1 MADETEETT
10 ETAADVTEAAAPEA
24 APVDAAPT
32 GSASAPAEAAP
43 TESAP
48 TESAA
53 ADAVAAET
61 PAEPVAAAAPVASAS
76 APAPAPKPAPA
87 PAVAEDTEGPNRRKV
102 REGVVVSDAMQATV
116 VVAVVERVRH
126 PRYGKTVQR
135 TKKLYVHDAE
145 DTAKVGDRVRV
156 QETRP
161 LSKLKRW
168 RLTEVVE
175 RAR

>member
-1 MADETEETT
+1 MADETEVTEVAEETT
-10 ETAADVTEAAAPEA
+10 ETTAPEA
-24 APVDAAPT
+24 ETVAEEPTAPV
-32 GSASAPAEAAP
+32 EAAVV
-43 TESAP
+43 AP
-48 TESAA
+48 
-53 ADAVAAET
+53 
-61 PAEPVAAAAPVASAS
+61 PAAPVAE
-76 APAPAPKPAPA
+76 
-87 PAVAEDTEGPNRRKV
+87 EDGSRPNRRKV
-102 REGVVVSDAMQATV
+102 REGVVVSDAMQSTV

-135 TKKLYVHDAE
+135 TKKLYVHDAD

>member
-10 ETAADVTEAAAPEA
+10 ETAEDVTTAAASEEAPVEATPVEATPVEAVPAEAVPAEAVAEETPA
-24 APVDAAPT
+24 APVT
-32 GSASAPAEAAP
+32 ASTPAPAEPAA
-43 TESAP
+43 
-48 TESAA
+48 
-53 ADAVAAET
+53 
-61 PAEPVAAAAPVASAS
+61 
-76 APAPAPKPAPA
+76 APAPKAAVA
-87 PAVAEDTEGPNRRKV
+87 PAVAEDTERPNRRKV
-102 REGVVVSDAMQATV
+102 REGVVVSDAMQSTV

>member
-1 MADETEETT
+1 MADEIEETT
-10 ETAADVTEAAAPEA
+10 QELGGPEALAGTAA
-24 APVDAAPT
+24 
-32 GSASAPAEAAP
+32 GSADPAAEGMPAP
-43 TESAP
+43 S
-48 TESAA
+48 
-53 ADAVAAET
+53 AVAAKV
-61 PAEPVAAAAPVASAS
+61 AEPAAAGV
-76 APAPAPKPAPA
+76 
-87 PAVAEDTEGPNRRKV
+87 ERPNRRKV
-102 REGVVVSDAMQATV
+102 REGVVVSDAMQSTV

-168 RLTEVVE
+168 RLAEVME

>member
-1 MADETEETT
+1 MADENEETEVIEETEGTTDVSGPEGAT
-10 ETAADVTEAAAPEA
+10 ETQE
-24 APVDAAPT
+24 
-32 GSASAPAEAAP
+32 
-43 TESAP
+43 
-48 TESAA
+48 
-53 ADAVAAET
+53 
-61 PAEPVAAAAPVASAS
+61 AAAAPTPAPEKVA
-76 APAPAPKPAPA
+76 APAAG
-87 PAVAEDTEGPNRRKV
+87 DGSRPNRRKV
-102 REGVVVSDAMQATV
+102 REGVVVSDAMQSTV

-161 LSKLKRW
+161 LSKLKHW

>member
-10 ETAADVTEAAAPEA
+10 EVPEAAAEDAAVTAGKADVTPAPE
-24 APVDAAPT
+24 
-32 GSASAPAEAAP
+32 PATA
-43 TESAP
+43 
-48 TESAA
+48 
-53 ADAVAAET
+53 
-61 PAEPVAAAAPVASAS
+61 AAAAPTATAN
-76 APAPAPKPAPA
+76 AGPA
-87 PAVAEDTEGPNRRKV
+87 DDEGRPNRRKV
-102 REGVVVSDAMQATV
+102 REGVVVSDAMQSTV

-126 PRYGKTVQR
+126 ARYGKTVQR